1 MITYDIIISDTNSI
15 FLILLNR
22 FETFQDLLN
31 DKNNKT
37 RVCFH
42 DSLKD
47 VMEEMFPTDTRN
59 FDYSNKTD
67 RDRLVSLRDSEG
79 CDGVIISRYSLSYI
93 ATQVKTDSLDSLT
106 SCKSLYPLYDDEL
119 FTQDVV
125 IPISPTLGSLGDE
138 LIDAMNKM
146 LSKDRYIENHYW
158 FASIGEECEFE
169 GREEKEG
176 VVTHELFAAPFVFS
190 LTLALVSITLIIYKF
205 SKRKNNEGPVDQ
217 EVPLVKKDIQV
228 ICTELEASNEF
239 SSSEILNALNKLP
252 DMTELYRLCLKY
264 EVTKEKYK
272 NFMSSGS
279 DDEVLKEFKLC
290 NGCEDI
296 VHILEV
302 LISPAGNQ
310 ELSSALAKDPL
321 GVHRLAKEYTDFDE
335 SSCVTA
341 TDSRSSPTNVPLNV
355 SNGMDDL
362 EFRPDIHPS
371 ER

>member
-1 MITYDIIISDTNSI
+1 MITYDIIISYTNCI
-15 FLILLNR
+15 FLIMLNR
-22 FETFQDLLN
+22 FETFQDLLS

-37 RVCFH
+37 VCFH

-59 FDYSNKTD
+59 FDYSNETD
-67 RDRLVSLRDSEG
+67 EDRLVSLRKSEG

-106 SCKSLYPLYDDEL
+106 SCNSLYPLYDDEL

-138 LIDAMNKM
+138 LVDAMNKM
-146 LSKDRYIENHYW
+146 LSKDRYIENHHW

-169 GREEKEG
+169 GKEEKEG

-217 EVPLVKKDIQV
+217 EVPLVKKEIQV

-272 NFMSSGS
+272 NFMSSVS
-279 DDEVLKEFKLC
+279 DDEVLKEFELC
-290 NGCEDI
+290 NGCKDI

-310 ELSSALAKDPL
+310 ALSSALANDPL
-321 GVHRLAKEYTDFDE
+321 GVHRLAKEYTGLDE
-335 SSCVTA
+335 LSCVTA
-341 TDSRSSPTNVPLNV
+341 TEPHGSRTNLPLNV

-362 EFRPDIHPS
+362 EFTPEIKPS
-371 ER
+371 ES